1 MLKDKLGD
9 ERDVI
14 VAVIWQFTCIKGVIV
29 RKIRGRLEKVTH
41 GKIARTDAAP
51 GSPPFSSASPLT
63 S

>member
-29 RKIRGRLEKVTH
+29 RERLEKVTH